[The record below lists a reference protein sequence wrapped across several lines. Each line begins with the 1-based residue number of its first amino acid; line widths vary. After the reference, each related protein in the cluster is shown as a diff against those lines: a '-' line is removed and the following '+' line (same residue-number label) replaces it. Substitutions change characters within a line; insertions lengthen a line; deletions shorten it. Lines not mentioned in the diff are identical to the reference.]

1 MTKLRFATSVC
12 WGLGL
17 LLLFSSCGKGDGYV
31 YPSLV
36 TEFVDAQTNVS
47 STIEKI
53 KTDKGSVYTLSNTI
67 QGKNLTPDSTYR
79 AYCKYEIS
87 EENITAAKVYTLKL
101 ILSPNPINIRYFT
114 AEIKT
119 DPVAV
124 KSIWRGGNY
133 INIVLSVMVHGD
145 AAHTYHFID
154 KGFTLNSDGT
164 KTENILLYHNRQ
176 NDVEGWTEDVYLSIP
191 LNKYKG
197 VLSEGDRIK
206 FDVNTGTE
214 IKSYYLDY

>member
-1 MTKLRFATSVC
+1 MTKIRFATSVC

-31 YPSLV
+31 YPSVV

-79 AYCKYEIS
+79 AYCKYEINEQDS
-87 EENITAAKVYTLKL
+87 TVAKVYSMKL
-101 ILSPNPINIRYFT
+101 ILSLNPININSFQ

-119 DPVAV
+119 DPATI

-145 AAHTYHFID
+145 ATHTYHFID
-154 KGFTLNSDGT
+154 KGYIKNPDGS

-176 NDVEGWTEDVYLSIP
+176 NDVEGWTEDIYLSIP
-191 LNKYKG
+191 LKKYYN
-197 VLSEGDRIK
+197 VLNAGDQIQ
-206 FDVNTGTE
+206 FDLNTYDGM
-214 IKSYYLDY
+214 KSYYLDY